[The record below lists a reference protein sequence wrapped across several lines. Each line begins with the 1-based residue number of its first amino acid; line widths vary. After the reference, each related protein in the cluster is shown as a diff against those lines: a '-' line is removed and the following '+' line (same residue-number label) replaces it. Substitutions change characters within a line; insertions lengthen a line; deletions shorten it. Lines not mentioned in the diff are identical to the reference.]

1 MKKNSNSN
9 SGRDV
14 QSLIEAIKSSDVVE
28 NRVELLDEL
37 GELDLTE
44 KSQVVGSCHFSLL
57 SALTFYWTLWED
69 FTCLDISQCKLN
81 KAILQV
87 AAKYLPSDISAC
99 LGQFLGLGAKA
110 AVWCKKHL
118 QMTLMSTQDSPEEEH
133 SSLFYQL
140 LLDLLGYSTSIF
152 AALTRYPTAVDKGL
166 MSIIENFI
174 LEELNLTKGCILA
187 VKAISSLGSDIQKIA
202 LEVLDALIRLCK
214 VYSHGINW
222 DAYLKMIEERKVLDN
237 EEAECA
243 DHVSKIVKFTVEKLC
258 ELGILAANDGGNL
271 VSLIN
276 LSWKGV
282 VNLLQLGKGSL
293 AVKLN
298 VGDIILTLISLANG
312 SLRCAAET
320 WSSPL
325 KETVSAMEARRVF
338 LPVKFYLINAVR
350 IISQYPSEAFCVF
363 KDIILSV
370 IMISTFRIF
379 LIKDELLKF
388 AGDAISEILEPTSFH
403 MLNSFLNSTRVK
415 SEQKFQILEWL
426 FGDESYSDNV
436 PLGCK
441 INEASSM
448 SAIFSVSSGTMQGA
462 KILFIGR
469 VAVFVNLLKN
479 SPDIEDDARL
489 GMARKL
495 GWLLCTFTDK
505 DVYSSI
511 LVLELPTM
519 SRPSQKQESDEPL
532 YHFII
537 NALKT
542 FMIVTSS
549 SQAWGEIESFLLENL
564 FHPHFLCQEIV
575 TELWCFISRH
585 ADKVVV
591 DDMIEKFCSL
601 MKYTEAP
608 DVALNPD
615 SLVRKMARF
624 LCVLVTC
631 GPNSMVDKVYNTV
644 VGYNTSHHS
653 SITYLALLMEGFPL
667 IALSEKL
674 RSEAKQQIVT
684 QYFNFLESFGGKLP
698 IEGGSAV
705 YGAPVFAL
713 SAALQFRLISISDAE
728 MKTIKFL
735 VAIIHKYR
743 DCSDIKIRDKYR
755 RLLSETLGI
764 ISNMKHSY
772 TANELEEVILSLQHL
787 FISGPALSDGKSF
800 QCKPNLSSFMA
811 GLGNIELDDRED
823 NAVSSAV
830 WELYHMLLREQHWAL
845 VHLAITAFGYFA
857 AHSNCNH
864 LWRYVPPDAALSF
877 DLATGKE
884 ADEDRFMSELKAFL
898 EKETACP
905 KIRPCP
911 NTVNMFAIDGQM
923 LKETFKKI
931 KDVDPKLMVSD
942 PMEIDNEKQPNRKRK
957 FPDRVTK
964 GVELLRDGVKVMG
977 AALSEWQHNQF
988 DSTDIRD
995 KFFTHFSQL
1004 EDVVTHLASLAD
1016 SG

>member
-1 MKKNSNSN
+1 MNDIASKYIYLWKICFSFFWFSKAAC
-9 SGRDV
+9 
-14 QSLIEAIKSSDVVE
+14 QSHFSS
-28 NRVELLDEL
+28 
-37 GELDLTE
+37 
-44 KSQVVGSCHFSLL
+44 CSLL
-57 SALTFYWTLWED
+57 STLTFYWTLWED

-81 KAILQV
+81 KTILRV
-87 AAKYLPSDISAC
+87 ATKYLSSDISAC
-99 LGQFLGLGAKA
+99 LGQFLSLGAKA

-118 QMTLMSTQDSPEEEH
+118 QMTFMSTQDSPEEEH

-140 LLDLLGYSTSIF
+140 LLDLLGYSASIF
-152 AALTRYPTAVDKGL
+152 ATLTRYPVAVDKRL

-174 LEELNLTKGCILA
+174 LEELNLTKECILA
-187 VKAISSLGSDIQKIA
+187 LKAISLFGSDVQKIA

-214 VYSHGINW
+214 VYSHSINW
-222 DAYLKMIEERKVLDN
+222 DSYLKMMEERNFVDN
-237 EEAECA
+237 EEAESA
-243 DHVSKIVKFTVEKLC
+243 NHVNKIMKFTVEKLC
-258 ELGILAANDGGNL
+258 ALGILAANDGGNL

-312 SLRCAAET
+312 SLRCASET

-325 KETVSAMEARRVF
+325 KEAVSATEARRVF

-350 IISQYPSEAFCVF
+350 IISQYPSEAFYVF

-379 LIKDELLKF
+379 LIKDEMLKF

-403 MLNSFLNSTRVK
+403 MLNSFLNSAQVK
-415 SEQKFQILEWL
+415 SVQKFQILEWL
-426 FGDESYSDNV
+426 FGNETDLDNV
-436 PLGCK
+436 PGGYN
-441 INEASSM
+441 INEASGM
-448 SAIFSVSSGTMQGA
+448 SAIFSVSSATMQGA

-469 VAVFVNLLKN
+469 VALFVNLLKN

-495 GWLLCTFTDK
+495 GWLLCIFTDE

-519 SRPSQKQESDEPL
+519 SRTSQKQESNEPL
-532 YHFII
+532 FHFII

-549 SQAWGEIESFLLENL
+549 SQAWSEIESFLLENL
-564 FHPHFLCQEIV
+564 FHPHFLCREIV

-591 DDMIEKFCSL
+591 DDIIGKFCSL
-601 MKYTEAP
+601 MKYSEAP
-608 DVALNPD
+608 DYALNPD

-624 LCVLVTC
+624 LCVLVIC

-644 VGYNTSHHS
+644 IGYNTSHCS
-653 SITYLALLMEGFPL
+653 SISYLALLLEGFPL
-667 IALSEKL
+667 DSLSDKL
-674 RSEAKQQIVT
+674 RSEAKQRIVSL
-684 QYFNFLESFGGKLP
+684 YLDFIECFGSKLP
-698 IEGGSAV
+698 REGGSAI

-713 SAALQFRLISISDAE
+713 SAALQFRLISMSDADM

-743 DCSDIKIRDKYR
+743 DCSDVKIKDKYR

-764 ISNMKHSY
+764 ISNMKHLY
-772 TANELEEVILSLQHL
+772 TSNEMEEVILALQNL
-787 FISGPALSDGKSF
+787 FISGPALDGKSF

-811 GLGNIELDDRED
+811 GLGHFELDDRED

-830 WELYHMLLREQHWAL
+830 WELYHMLLRERHWAL
-845 VHLAITAFGYFA
+845 VHLAISAFGYFA
-857 AHSNCNH
+857 ARTTCNH
-864 LWRYVPPDAALSF
+864 LWRYVPQDAALSF
-877 DLATGKE
+877 DLETGKE
-884 ADEDRFMSELKAFL
+884 ADEERFMSELKAFL

-905 KIRPCP
+905 KIKPCL

-923 LKETFKKI
+923 LKESYRKV
-931 KDVDPKLMVSD
+931 KDVDPKPMVCE
-942 PMEIDNEKQPNRKRK
+942 PMEVDDEKLHNRKRK

-977 AALSEWQHNQF
+977 DALSEWQHNQL

-995 KFFTHFSQL
+995 KFLTHFSHL
-1004 EDVVTHLASLAD
+1004 EDVVTHLVSLAD

>member
-14 QSLIEAIKSSDVVE
+14 QSLIEAIKSSGVVE

-44 KSQVVGSCHFSLL
+44 KSQVASLIESL
-57 SALTFYWTLWED
+57 QVLWED

-110 AVWCKKHL
+110 AVWGKKHL

-174 LEELNLTKGCILA
+174 LEELNLTKDCILA

-237 EEAECA
+237 EEAECV

-325 KETVSAMEARRVF
+325 KEAVSAMEARRVF

-403 MLNSFLNSTRVK
+403 MLNSFLNSTQVK

-426 FGDESYSDNV
+426 FGDETYSDNV

-448 SAIFSVSSGTMQGA
+448 SAIFSVSSGTMHGA

-608 DVALNPD
+608 DVALNPH

-667 IALSEKL
+667 NALSEKL

-772 TANELEEVILSLQHL
+772 TANELEEVILSLQNL

-995 KFFTHFSQL
+995 KFLTHFFQL

>member
-1 MKKNSNSN
+1 
-9 SGRDV
+9 
-14 QSLIEAIKSSDVVE
+14 
-28 NRVELLDEL
+28 
-37 GELDLTE
+37 
-44 KSQVVGSCHFSLL
+44 
-57 SALTFYWTLWED
+57 
-69 FTCLDISQCKLN
+69 
-81 KAILQV
+81 
-87 AAKYLPSDISAC
+87 
-99 LGQFLGLGAKA
+99 
-110 AVWCKKHL
+110 
-118 QMTLMSTQDSPEEEH
+118 MSIPDSPEEEH

-140 LLDLLGYSTSIF
+140 LLDLLGYSSSIF
-152 AALTRYPTAVDKGL
+152 AALTRFPVAVDKGL
-166 MSIIENFI
+166 MSNVEDFI
-174 LEELNLTKGCILA
+174 LEELNLTKDCVLA
-187 VKAISSLGSDIQKIA
+187 VKAIPSFGSDVQKIA

-222 DAYLKMIEERKVLDN
+222 DSYLKMMEEERKVVDN
-237 EEAECA
+237 EEAESA
-243 DHVSKIVKFTVEKLC
+243 DHVNKIMKFTVEKLC

-282 VNLLQLGKGSL
+282 VNLLQLGKGAL

-325 KETVSAMEARRVF
+325 KETVSATEARRVF

-350 IISQYPSEAFCVF
+350 IISQYPSEALYVF

-403 MLNSFLNSTRVK
+403 MLNSFLNSAQVK
-415 SEQKFQILEWL
+415 SEQKFQILDWL
-426 FGDESYSDNV
+426 FGDETDLDNV
-436 PLGCK
+436 RVGCSV
-441 INEASSM
+441 NEASGM

-462 KILFIGR
+462 KVLFIGR
-469 VAVFVNLLKN
+469 VALFANLLKN

-495 GWLLCTFTDK
+495 GWLLCIFTDEEI
-505 DVYSSI
+505 YSSI
-511 LVLELPTM
+511 LVLELPTK
-519 SRPSQKQESDEPL
+519 SRTSQKQEYNEPL
-532 YHFII
+532 FHFII

-549 SQAWGEIESFLLENL
+549 SQAWCEIESFLLENF
-564 FHPHFLCQEIV
+564 FHPHFLCREIV

-591 DDMIEKFCSL
+591 DDIIEKFCSL

-631 GPNSMVDKVYNTV
+631 GPNSMIDKVYNTV
-644 VGYNTSHHS
+644 IRYNTSHYS

-667 IALSEKL
+667 NSLSDKL

-684 QYFNFLESFGGKLP
+684 QYFDFLESFDGKLLR
-698 IEGGSAV
+698 EGGSAV
-705 YGAPVFAL
+705 YGAPVFAI
-713 SAALQFRLISISDAE
+713 SAALQFRLISISDTE
-728 MKTIKFL
+728 MMKTIKFL
-735 VAIIHKYR
+735 VSIIHKYR
-743 DCSDIKIRDKYR
+743 DCSDIKIKDKYR

-764 ISNMKHSY
+764 ISNMKHLYSS
-772 TANELEEVILSLQHL
+772 NEMEEVILALQNL
-787 FISGPALSDGKSF
+787 FISGPALLDGKSF

-811 GLGNIELDDRED
+811 GLGHIELEDQED

-830 WELYHMLLREQHWAL
+830 WELYHMLLRERHWAL
-845 VHLAITAFGYFA
+845 AHLAITAFGYFA
-857 AHSNCNH
+857 ARTTCNH
-864 LWRYVPPDAALSF
+864 LWRYVPQDAALSF
-877 DLATGKE
+877 DLETGKE
-884 ADEDRFMSELKAFL
+884 ADEERFMSELKAFL
-898 EKETACP
+898 EKERAIL
-905 KIRPCP
+905 KIKPCP
-911 NTVNMFAIDGQM
+911 NMVNMFAIDGQI

-931 KDVDPKLMVSD
+931 KDVDPKLMVCES
-942 PMEIDNEKQPNRKRK
+942 MEVDIEKQPNRKRK

-977 AALSEWQHNQF
+977 DALSEWQHNQF
-988 DSTDIRD
+988 DSADIRD
-995 KFFTHFSQL
+995 KFLTHFSHL
-1004 EDVVTHLASLAD
+1004 EDVVTHLVSLAD

>member
-1 MKKNSNSN
+1 MKSSNSK
-9 SGRDV
+9 SGRDL
-14 QSLIEAIKSSDVVE
+14 QSLVEAIKSSDVVE

-44 KSQVVGSCHFSLL
+44 KSEVASLIESL
-57 SALTFYWTLWED
+57 QTLWED

-81 KAILQV
+81 KTILHV
-87 AAKYLPSDISAC
+87 AAKYLLSDISAS

-133 SSLFYQL
+133 SNLFYQL
-140 LLDLLGYSTSIF
+140 LLDLLGYSASIF

-174 LEELNLTKGCILA
+174 LEELDLIKGCISA
-187 VKAISSLGSDIQKIA
+187 VKAISSFGSDVQKIA

-222 DAYLKMIEERKVLDN
+222 DFYLKMEEERKVMES
-237 EEAECA
+237 EEAESA
-243 DHVSKIVKFTVEKLC
+243 DHVNKIMKLTVEKLC

-282 VNLLQLGKGSL
+282 VSLLQLGKGSL

-298 VGDIILTLISLANG
+298 IGDIILTLISLANG
-312 SLRCAAET
+312 SLGCAAET

-325 KETVSAMEARRVF
+325 KEAVSAMEARRVF

-350 IISQYPSEAFCVF
+350 IISQYPSEAFYVF

-379 LIKDELLKF
+379 LIKDDQLKF

-403 MLNSFLNSTRVK
+403 MLNSFLNSAQVK

-426 FGDESYSDNV
+426 FGDEVDLDNV
-436 PLGCK
+436 TIGCN
-441 INEASSM
+441 INQASCM
-448 SAIFSVSSGTMQGA
+448 SAIFAISSGTMQGA

-469 VAVFVNLLKN
+469 VALFVNLLKN

-489 GMARKL
+489 GIARKL
-495 GWLLCTFTDK
+495 GWLLCICTDK

-519 SRPSQKQESDEPL
+519 SSTSQKQESNEPL
-532 YHFII
+532 FHFII

-549 SQAWGEIESFLLENL
+549 SQAWCEIESFLLENL
-564 FHPHFLCQEIV
+564 FHPHFLCREIV

-585 ADKVVV
+585 ADEVVV
-591 DDMIEKFCSL
+591 DDIVEKFCSL

-608 DVALNPD
+608 EVALNPD

-624 LCVLVTC
+624 LCVLVTS
-631 GPNSMVDKVYNTV
+631 GPNSMVDKVYKTV
-644 VGYNTSHHS
+644 VGFNTSNYS
-653 SITYLALLMEGFPL
+653 SSTYLALLMEGFPL
-667 IALSEKL
+667 NALSEKL
-674 RSEAKQQIVT
+674 RSDAKQQIVT
-684 QYFNFLESFGGKLP
+684 QYFNFLGSFGGTLP
-698 IEGGSAV
+698 REGGSAV

-743 DCSDIKIRDKYR
+743 ECSDIKIKDKYR

-764 ISNMKHSY
+764 ISNMKHLY
-772 TANELEEVILSLQHL
+772 TSNEMEEVILALQNL
-787 FISGPALSDGKSF
+787 FISGPALSDGKLF

-811 GLGNIELDDRED
+811 GLGEIELEDRED

-830 WELYHMLLREQHWAL
+830 WELYHMLLRERHWAL

-857 AHSNCNH
+857 ARSSCNH
-864 LWRYVPPDAALSF
+864 LWRYVPEDAALSF
-877 DLATGKE
+877 DLSTGKE
-884 ADEDRFMSELKAFL
+884 ADEERFMSDLKTFL
-898 EKETACP
+898 DKESACP
-905 KIRPCP
+905 KIKPCP
-911 NTVNMFAIDGQM
+911 DTVSMFAMDGQM
-923 LKETFKKI
+923 LKETLKKI
-931 KDVDPKLMVSD
+931 KDVDPKLMVCD
-942 PMEIDNEKQPNRKRK
+942 PMEVDNEKQPNRKRK
-957 FPDRVTK
+957 FPNRVTK
-964 GVELLRDGVKVMG
+964 GVELLRDGMKVMG
-977 AALSEWQHNQF
+977 DALSDWKHNHF
-988 DSTDIRD
+988 DSTDIRE
-995 KFFTHFSQL
+995 KFLTHFSHL
-1004 EDVVTHLASLAD
+1004 EDVVTHLVSLAD

>member
-1 MKKNSNSN
+1 MSNSKSK

-14 QSLIEAIKSSDVVE
+14 QSLLEAIKSSDVVE

-37 GELDLTE
+37 GELDLSE
-44 KSQVVGSCHFSLL
+44 KSEVASLMESL
-57 SALTFYWTLWED
+57 QTLWED

-81 KAILQV
+81 KTILHV
-87 AAKYLPSDISAC
+87 AAKYLLSDVSAY
-99 LGQFLGLGAKA
+99 LGQFVSLGAKA
-110 AVWCKKHL
+110 AAWCKKHL
-118 QMTLMSTQDSPEEEH
+118 QMTLMSTQESPEEEH

-140 LLDLLGYSTSIF
+140 LLDLLGYCASIF
-152 AALTRYPTAVDKGL
+152 AALTRYPIAVDKGL
-166 MSIIENFI
+166 MSIVENFI
-174 LEELNLTKGCILA
+174 LEELNLTRDCILA
-187 VKAISSLGSDIQKIA
+187 QKAISSFGSEVQKIA
-202 LEVLDALIRLCK
+202 LEVLDALVRLCK

-222 DAYLKMIEERKVLDN
+222 DSYLKMMEEERKVVDN
-237 EEAECA
+237 EEAERA
-243 DHVSKIVKFTVEKLC
+243 DHVNKIMKFTVEKLC
-258 ELGILAANDGGNL
+258 ELGIFAANDGGNL

-282 VNLLQLGKGSL
+282 VNLLQLGKGAL

-298 VGDIILTLISLANG
+298 VGDIILTLISLANA

-320 WSSPL
+320 WSSTLEEP
-325 KETVSAMEARRVF
+325 VSAVEARRVF

-350 IISQYPSEAFCVF
+350 IISQYPSEAFYVF

-379 LIKDELLKF
+379 LVKNELLKF
-388 AGDAISEILEPTSFH
+388 AGDAIAEILEPTSFH
-403 MLNSFLNSTRVK
+403 MLNSFLNSAQVK
-415 SEQKFQILEWL
+415 SEQKFQILDWL
-426 FGDESYSDNV
+426 FGDETDLENV
-436 PLGCK
+436 PGYS
-441 INEASSM
+441 INEAGGM

-462 KILFIGR
+462 KVLFIGR
-469 VAVFVNLLKN
+469 VALFVNLLKN
-479 SPDIEDDARL
+479 APDIEDDARL

-495 GWLLCTFTDK
+495 GWLLCILTDD
-505 DVYSSI
+505 DVYSSV

-519 SRPSQKQESDEPL
+519 SRTSQKQESDEPL
-532 YHFII
+532 FHFII

-549 SQAWGEIESFLLENL
+549 SQAWCDIESFLLENL
-564 FHPHFLCQEIV
+564 FHPHFLCREIV

-585 ADKVVV
+585 ADRVVV
-591 DDMIEKFCSL
+591 DVIIEKLCSL
-601 MKYTEAP
+601 MKYTEAS
-608 DVALNPD
+608 DLALNPN
-615 SLVRKMARF
+615 SLVRKLARF

-631 GPNSMVDKVYNTV
+631 GPKFMVDKVYNTV
-644 VGYNTSHHS
+644 VGYNTSQYS
-653 SITYLALLMEGFPL
+653 PTTYLALLMEGFPL
-667 IALSEKL
+667 NSLSEKL
-674 RSEAKQQIVT
+674 RSEARQRLVT
-684 QYFNFLESFGGKLP
+684 QYFDFLESFGGKLP
-698 IEGGSAV
+698 REDGSAI

-713 SAALQFRLISISDAE
+713 SAALQFQLISISDAE

-743 DCSDIKIRDKYR
+743 DSSVIKIKDKYR

-764 ISNMKHSY
+764 ISNMKHLY
-772 TANELEEVILSLQHL
+772 TSNEMEEVILALQKL

-811 GLGNIELDDRED
+811 GLGYIELEDRED
-823 NAVSSAV
+823 SAISSAM
-830 WELYHMLLREQHWAL
+830 WELYHMLLKERHWAL

-857 AHSNCNH
+857 GRTTCSE
-864 LWRYVPPDAALSF
+864 LWRFVPQDAALSF
-877 DLATGKE
+877 DLETGKE
-884 ADEDRFMSELKAFL
+884 ADEERFMSELKEFL

-905 KIRPCP
+905 KIKPCP
-911 NTVNMFAIDGQM
+911 DTINMLAIDGQM

-931 KDVDPKLMVSD
+931 RDLDSMLMICE
-942 PMEIDNEKQPNRKRK
+942 PMEVDNENQTNRKRK

-964 GVELLRDGVKVMG
+964 GVELLRNGLKVMG
-977 AALSEWQHNQF
+977 DALSEWQHNQF

-995 KFFTHFSQL
+995 KFLTHFSHL
-1004 EDVVTHLASLAD
+1004 EDVVTHLVSLAD

>member
-1 MKKNSNSN
+1 MKKNSNSK
-9 SGRDV
+9 SGRDL
-14 QSLIEAIKSSDVVE
+14 QSLVEAIKSSDVVE

-44 KSQVVGSCHFSLL
+44 KSEVASLIESLQV
-57 SALTFYWTLWED
+57 LWED

-81 KAILQV
+81 KTILHV
-87 AAKYLPSDISAC
+87 AAKYLSSDISAS

-133 SSLFYQL
+133 SNLFYQL
-140 LLDLLGYSTSIF
+140 LLDLLGYSASIF
-152 AALTRYPTAVDKGL
+152 ATLTRYPVAVDRGL

-174 LEELNLTKGCILA
+174 LEELNLTKDCILA
-187 VKAISSLGSDIQKIA
+187 VKAISSFGSDVQKIA

-222 DAYLKMIEERKVLDN
+222 DSYLKLMEEERKVMDN
-237 EEAECA
+237 EAAESA
-243 DHVSKIVKFTVEKLC
+243 DHVNKIMKFTVEKLC

-325 KETVSAMEARRVF
+325 KEAVSAMEARRVF

-350 IISQYPSEAFCVF
+350 IISQYPSEAFYVF

-388 AGDAISEILEPTSFH
+388 AGDAISDILEPTSFH
-403 MLNSFLNSTRVK
+403 MLNSFLNSAQVK

-426 FGDESYSDNV
+426 FGDETNLDNV
-436 PLGCK
+436 PIGCN
-441 INEASSM
+441 INEASNM
-448 SAIFSVSSGTMQGA
+448 SAIFSVSSGTMHGA

-469 VAVFVNLLKN
+469 VALFVNLLKN

-495 GWLLCTFTDK
+495 GWLLCIFTDK

-519 SRPSQKQESDEPL
+519 SRTSQIQEPDEPL
-532 YHFII
+532 FHFII

-549 SQAWGEIESFLLENL
+549 SQAWCEIESFLLENL
-564 FHPHFLCQEIV
+564 FHPHFLCREIV
-575 TELWCFISRH
+575 TELWCFISRQ
-585 ADKVVV
+585 ADEVVV
-591 DDMIEKFCSL
+591 DDIIEKFCSL

-631 GPNSMVDKVYNTV
+631 GPNSMVDKVYKTV
-644 VGYNTSHHS
+644 VGYNTSHYS
-653 SITYLALLMEGFPL
+653 SITYLALLIEGFPL
-667 IALSEKL
+667 NALSEKL
-674 RSEAKQQIVT
+674 RIEAEQQIVT
-684 QYFNFLESFGGKLP
+684 QYFNFLGSFGGTLP
-698 IEGGSAV
+698 REGGSAV

-713 SAALQFRLISISDAE
+713 SAALQFRLISISDTE
-728 MKTIKFL
+728 MKTVKFL

-743 DCSDIKIRDKYR
+743 DCSDIKIMDKYR

-764 ISNMKHSY
+764 ISNMKHLY
-772 TANELEEVILSLQHL
+772 TSNDMEEVILALQNL
-787 FISGPALSDGKSF
+787 FISGPASSDGKSF

-811 GLGNIELDDRED
+811 GLGEIELEDRED

-845 VHLAITAFGYFA
+845 VHLAITAFAYFA
-857 AHSNCNH
+857 ARSSCNH
-864 LWRYVPPDAALSF
+864 LWRYVPQDAALSF

-884 ADEDRFMSELKAFL
+884 ADEERFMSELKTFL
-898 EKETACP
+898 DKEPACP
-905 KIRPCP
+905 KIKPCP
-911 NTVNMFAIDGQM
+911 NTVKMFAMDGQM

-931 KDVDPKLMVSD
+931 KDVDPKLMVCD
-942 PMEIDNEKQPNRKRK
+942 PMEVDNEKQPNRKRK

-964 GVELLRDGVKVMG
+964 GVELLRDGLKVMG
-977 AALSEWQHNQF
+977 DALSDWKHSQF

-995 KFFTHFSQL
+995 KFLTHFSHL
-1004 EDVVTHLASLAD
+1004 EDVVTHLVSLAD
-1016 SG
+1016 SD

>member
-14 QSLIEAIKSSDVVE
+14 QSLIEAIKSSGVVE

-44 KSQVVGSCHFSLL
+44 KSQVASLIESL
-57 SALTFYWTLWED
+57 
-69 FTCLDISQCKLN
+69 
-81 KAILQV
+81 
-87 AAKYLPSDISAC
+87 
-99 LGQFLGLGAKA
+99 QFLGLGAKA
-110 AVWCKKHL
+110 AVWGKKHL

-174 LEELNLTKGCILA
+174 LEELNLTKDCILA

-237 EEAECA
+237 EEAECV

-325 KETVSAMEARRVF
+325 KEAVSAMEARRVF

-403 MLNSFLNSTRVK
+403 MLNSFLNSTQVK

-426 FGDESYSDNV
+426 FGDETYSDNV

-448 SAIFSVSSGTMQGA
+448 SAIFSVSSGTMHGA

-608 DVALNPD
+608 DVALNPH

-667 IALSEKL
+667 NALSEKL

-772 TANELEEVILSLQHL
+772 TANELEEVILSLQNL

-995 KFFTHFSQL
+995 KFLTHFFQL